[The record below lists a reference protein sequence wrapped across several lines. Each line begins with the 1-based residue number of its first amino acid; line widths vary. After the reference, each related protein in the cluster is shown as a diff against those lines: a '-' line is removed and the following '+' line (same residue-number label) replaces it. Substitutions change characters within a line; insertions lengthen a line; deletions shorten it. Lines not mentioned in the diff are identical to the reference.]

1 MDSCGAGAVSS
12 RFPEIIGT
20 GSGWDRG
27 VDVLF
32 WNGHDQ
38 EYLEINHFHSVCCPD
53 RCPGMITHNIPK

>member
-32 WNGHDQ
+32 
-38 EYLEINHFHSVCCPD
+38 
-53 RCPGMITHNIPK
+53 